1 VAPLCARERGSVDVG
16 PGAASAGLERQLPE
30 VEGVRHRFVDVRG
43 LRMHVAEAGPPEGAT
58 VDPILMLHGWP
69 QHWYEWRH
77 LIPRLAKRH
86 RVICPD
92 LRGLGWSEA
101 PPRGYDKESLADDVL
116 GLLEELGLERVFIVG
131 HDWGGWIGFLIC
143 LRRPELVRR
152 FLALNIA
159 HPFVR
164 VAPRPLMSFW
174 RFWYQFVLA
183 APGLGTRA
191 ASGASRLHRPVT
203 RWVGADAWTEED
215 AAIFLSQ
222 FEEPDRARASQQI
235 YRSFLIRDL
244 PAALYGRYRRMR
256 LVTPTLL
263 LFGTGDRVL
272 RPHNLRG
279 YERCADDM
287 RVELAPGIGHHIAD
301 EAPELVAERA
311 LELFGAD

>member
-1 VAPLCARERGSVDVG
+1 VER
-16 PGAASAGLERQLPE
+16 PLPE
-30 VEGVRHRFVDVRG
+30 LEGVRHRFVDVPG
-43 LRMHVAEAGPPEGAT
+43 LRMHVAEAGPSEGAT
-58 VDPILMLHGWP
+58 TDPVLMLHGWP

-101 PPRGYDKESLADDVL
+101 PLRGYDKESLADDVL
-116 GLLEELGLERVFIVG
+116 GLLDVLGLERVLLVG

-152 FLALNIA
+152 YLALNIT

-164 VAPRPLMSFW
+164 VEPRAIASFW

-183 APGLGTRA
+183 APGLGSRA
-191 ASGASRLHRPVT
+191 ASRLSSVH
-203 RWVGADAWTEED
+203 RWVGVGAWTEGE

-222 FEEPDRARASQQI
+222 FEEPERARATQQI
-235 YRSFLIRDL
+235 YRSFLLRDL
-244 PAALYGRYRRMR
+244 PRALGGRYRRMR

-263 LFGTGDRVL
+263 LFGTADQAL

-279 YERCADDM
+279 YERWADDM
-287 RVELAPGIGHHIAD
+287 RVELAPGIGHFIAD